1 MCVGD
6 IGCAIILASVVVFSD
21 IVLIL
26 MARSS
31 VKDYRQRR
39 G

>member
-1 MCVGD
+1 MSVGD
-6 IGCAIILASVVVFSD
+6 IGCAIILAGVVVFSD